1 MTRGRGQSG
10 RRGDN
15 SIGQTVVAGG
25 VLSWGQTGSVD
36 AASKIHQRRKGNPL
50 GSGAGRS
57 QEAVEGG
64 RWCARRSETP
74 ASACSQHGGAG
85 GQGVPSTEDVGP
97 STRLE
102 QEPGCP
108 VQGPPSRPSLLPP
121 SSPLC
126 AEPPAITWAGPR
138 GFKPG
143 LLTSEALPRHVR
155 WGLLTQPLGSPPG
168 SAPCSCIVHSEA
180 APGSL

>member
-1 MTRGRGQSG
+1 MGCSAFGH
-10 RRGDN
+10 RGDN
-15 SIGQTVVAGG
+15 SIGWTRTAGG
-25 VLSWGQTGSVD
+25 VLSWGQTGSMD
-36 AASKIHQRRKGNPL
+36 AASRIHQRRKGNPL
-50 GSGAGRS
+50 GSGVGRG

-74 ASACSQHGGAG
+74 ASACSQRGGAG
-85 GQGVPSTEDVGP
+85 GQGVPSTEDAGP

-102 QEPGCP
+102 QEPGRP
-108 VQGPPSRPSLLPP
+108 VQGAPSRPSFLPP

-126 AEPPAITWAGPR
+126 AEPAAITWAGPR
-138 GFKPG
+138 GFKPSS
-143 LLTSEALPRHVR
+143 LTSEALPRHVR
-155 WGLLTQPLGSPPG
+155 RGLLTRPLGSPPG